1 MKKEYF
7 APEME
12 IVEIKVQQMLT
23 TSIPTDTSAVD
34 PGTSDAPEIYDVLQ
48 LFEDE

>member
-1 MKKEYF
+1 MKKRYY

-23 TSIPTDTSAVD
+23 TSLPVNGSTNV
-34 PGTSDAPEIYDVLQ
+34 SDESDLLAPMLLDME
-48 LFEDE
+48 